1 MKRYSKTMSVLIA
14 FIIIITIFLSYD
26 LTLSYANDNTNIIE
40 IDIYGDRS
48 SDAPMFSEGLWAPGI
63 EQSGVMRLNND
74 YSHRVKIH
82 NLGLTMVLEDADG
95 TIIEP
100 GDSEGLYQKYAES
113 MKLVIKRGK
122 LLVFKDTIYNGNFYD
137 MIYEDSHDNF
147 NGYSIPSSD
156 QFNIDKNESIDL
168 EYIVKMDE
176 SAGNELQGL
185 KATVTFMVNVTE
197 NPISNPNDKDK
208 REDIETIDEV
218 LPQSGI
224 LDINGH
230 WAEECILK
238 LINTGII
245 KGYPDGT
252 IRPDNTI
259 SRAETAV
266 LISRALKLEGI
277 DKQSSD
283 YMDSIPDWA
292 GDSINATTEEGIFEG
307 YPIPG
312 GKVFRVNQQITREEM
327 ATVLM
332 RGFNLDLQQDIIVEF
347 IDKDEISDW
356 AYNYVEI
363 GIENNIITGY
373 PDKTFKPQNNITRA
387 EAFTMICKL
396 LKVTSN

>member
-40 IDIYGDRS
+40 IDIYGNQS

-63 EQSGVMRLNND
+63 EQSGVMRLNNN
-74 YSHRVKIH
+74 YSERVKIH

-95 TIIEP
+95 KIIEP
-100 GDSEGLYQKYAES
+100 GDSEGLYQKYAKS
-113 MKLVIKRGK
+113 MKLTIKRGK
-122 LLVFKDTIYNGNFYD
+122 LLVFKDTIYKGNFYD
-137 MIYEDSHDNF
+137 MIYEDSLDNF

-156 QFNIDKNESIDL
+156 QFNINKNESIDL
-168 EYIVKMDE
+168 EYTVKMDE

-185 KATVTFMVNVTE
+185 KATVTFMVNIIE
-197 NPISNPNDKDK
+197 NPTSNHNDKDK
-208 REDIETIDEV
+208 REDIETIDEE

-238 LINTGII
+238 LINSGII

-266 LISRALKLEGI
+266 LISRALKLEEI
-277 DKQSSD
+277 DKQVSD

-292 GDSINATTEEGIFEG
+292 GDSINATTEENIFEG

-312 GKVFRVNQQITREEM
+312 GKVFKVNQQITREEM

-332 RGFNLDLQQDIIVEF
+332 RGFKLDSQQNIIVEF
-347 IDKDEISDW
+347 LDKDDISDW

-396 LKVTSN
+396 LKITSN